1 MLLQL
6 EQAHCFVLCN
16 GGANMKR
23 VTRNNLLKFAEMR
36 KEYEKSNDIKLLDI
50 IYDFIENVI
59 NKDRRYYS
67 KLSSYNFDSETLK
80 YLM

>member
-1 MLLQL
+1 
-6 EQAHCFVLCN
+6 
-16 GGANMKR
+16 MKR
-23 VTRNNLLKFAEMR
+23 VTRNNLLKFVELR

-59 NKDRRYYS
+59 NKDKRYYS
-67 KLSSYNFDSETLK
+67 KLSSYNFDSEILK

>member
-1 MLLQL
+1 
-6 EQAHCFVLCN
+6 
-16 GGANMKR
+16 MKR
-23 VTRNNLLKFAEMR
+23 VTRNNLLKFVEMR

-50 IYDFIENVI
+50 IYDFVENVI

>member
-1 MLLQL
+1 
-6 EQAHCFVLCN
+6 
-16 GGANMKR
+16 MKR
-23 VTRNNLLKFAEMR
+23 VTRNNLLKFVELR

-59 NKDRRYYS
+59 NKDKRYYS
-67 KLSSYNFDSETLK
+67 KLSNYNFDSETLK

>member
-1 MLLQL
+1 MLLQPD
-6 EQAHCFVLCN
+6 QVHCFALCN
-16 GGANMKR
+16 GGVNMKR
-23 VTRNNLLKFAEMR
+23 VTRNNLLKFVEMR

>member
-1 MLLQL
+1 
-6 EQAHCFVLCN
+6 
-16 GGANMKR
+16 MKR
-23 VTRNNLLKFAEMR
+23 VTRNNLIKFVELR

-59 NKDRRYYS
+59 NKDKRYYS
-67 KLSSYNFDSETLK
+67 KLSNYNFDSETLK

>member
-1 MLLQL
+1 
-6 EQAHCFVLCN
+6 
-16 GGANMKR
+16 MKR
-23 VTRNNLLKFAEMR
+23 VTRNNLLKFVEMR

-67 KLSSYNFDSETLK
+67 KLSTYNFDSETLK

>member
-1 MLLQL
+1 
-6 EQAHCFVLCN
+6 
-16 GGANMKR
+16 MKR
-23 VTRNNLLKFAEMR
+23 VTRNNLLKFVEMR

-59 NKDRRYYS
+59 NKDKRYYS
-67 KLSSYNFDSETLK
+67 KLSSYNFDSEILK

>member
-1 MLLQL
+1 
-6 EQAHCFVLCN
+6 
-16 GGANMKR
+16 MKR
-23 VTRNNLLKFAEMR
+23 VTKNNLLKFVEMR

-50 IYDFIENVI
+50 IYDFVENVI

>member
-1 MLLQL
+1 
-6 EQAHCFVLCN
+6 
-16 GGANMKR
+16 MKR
-23 VTRNNLLKFAEMR
+23 VTKNNLLKFVELR

-50 IYDFIENVI
+50 IYDFVENVI

>member
-1 MLLQL
+1 
-6 EQAHCFVLCN
+6 
-16 GGANMKR
+16 MKR
-23 VTRNNLLKFAEMR
+23 VTRNNLLKFVEMR

-50 IYDFIENVI
+50 IYDFVENVI

-67 KLSSYNFDSETLK
+67 KLSSYNFDIETLK

>member
-1 MLLQL
+1 
-6 EQAHCFVLCN
+6 
-16 GGANMKR
+16 MKR
-23 VTRNNLLKFAEMR
+23 VTRNNLLKFVEMR
-36 KEYEKSNDIKLLDI
+36 KEYEKNNDIVLLDI